1 MTTHV
6 IILCQGTQK
15 RMRTLPMAKQLL
27 PLSGCGGVPILA
39 RTLCQLE
46 KLGGYAVT
54 VVGWP
59 NLRDDMLGQLEGLHA
74 AAAPVRSPGI
84 VYAALGRLDYE
95 FSSMSDPGNSSLR
108 GISRYL
114 KQSEPDRSDDGTR
127 DRSAGTD
134 DPRHTGGPTIVL
146 LGDVVYSWK
155 CLRALGSMSAG
166 MGFVGTSDI
175 TESTGELWG
184 VAWAKQWHRFMM
196 KDLDDGMLRH
206 PPFQDEY
213 QPGQMRRWMVGW
225 HRGRLADR
233 VGELQRQ
240 GSFMPVDDYTMDV
253 DLPEHI
259 AKLEGASLMAANDDR
274 MNGLV
279 WS

>member
-15 RMRTLPMAKQLL
+15 RMRDEASYKQLL
-27 PLSGCGGVPILA
+27 RLSGCGGIPILA

-46 KLGGYAVT
+46 KIGGYAVS

-59 NLRDDMLGQLEGLHA
+59 NLRDRMIGVLDSLSHA
-74 AAAPVRSPGI
+74 TLPSGAPKVA
-84 VYAALGRLDYE
+84 YAALAKLDYE
-95 FSSMSDPGNSSLR
+95 FSSLADPGNSSLR

-127 DRSAGTD
+127 
-134 DPRHTGGPTIVL
+134 IIL

-196 KDLDDGMLRH
+196 RDLDDGLLRH

-233 VGELQRQ
+233 VAELQSQ
-240 GSFMPVDDYTMDV
+240 GCFMPVDDYTMDV